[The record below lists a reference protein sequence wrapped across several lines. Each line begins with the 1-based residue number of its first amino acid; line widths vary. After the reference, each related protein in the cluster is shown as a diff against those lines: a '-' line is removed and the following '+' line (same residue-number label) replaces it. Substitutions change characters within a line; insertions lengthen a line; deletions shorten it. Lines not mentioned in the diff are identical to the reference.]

1 MLHTLLSMMNLR
13 AWRPRHYAAALWFA
27 LSFCLLT
34 AADALPAWAVLLLVA
49 NFAAAARCATTI
61 PLGNE
66 D

>member
-1 MLHTLLSMMNLR
+1 MLHLLLSMMNLR

-49 NFAAAARCATTI
+49 NLAAAARCATTI

>member
-1 MLHTLLSMMNLR
+1 MLHLLLSMMNLR
-13 AWRPRHYAAALWFA
+13 AWRPRHYADALWFA